1 MNHSN
6 IYQQLSE
13 PFAPEMEKTL
23 VKSGVPLT
31 YIPIS
36 EVVNRL
42 NKVLGVSR
50 WDFTI
55 ISCQRDAIDSDF
67 ITAHVRLTWNPE
79 NAKEDDKWVEPVTK
93 DGIGGQ
99 KIKRNKKG
107 EIVDLGDEMKGAVSD
122 ALKKAAQM
130 LGVGLYLARSDEAM
144 DIEEAMEATQQPQ
157 VDPEIEKKW
166 DNFVSIVKNLSNEQ
180 KASLNEFWSTA
191 GNGEP
196 KPTKATATHQ
206 AMDLLIAEAVRL
218 SFDAKESE

>member
-1 MNHSN
+1 MSSN

-144 DIEEAMEATQQPQ
+144 DIEEAMESTQQAQ
-157 VDPEIEKKW
+157 SDPEVEQKW
-166 DNFVSIVKNLSNEQ
+166 DNFVSIVKNLSASQ
-180 KASLNEFWSTA
+180 KASLNDFWTTA
-191 GNGEP
+191 GKGEP
-196 KPTKATATHQ
+196 KPTKATATHESI
-206 AMDLLIAEAVRL
+206 DLLLAEAVRL
-218 SFDAKESE
+218 SFESKETE

>member
-1 MNHSN
+1 MSN
-6 IYQQLSE
+6 NAVYQQLSE

-79 NAKEDDKWVEPVTK
+79 NAKEDDKWVEPVVK

-144 DIEEAMEATQQPQ
+144 DIEEAMEATQNTQA
-157 VDPEIEKKW
+157 DPEIEKKW
-166 DNFVSIVKNLSNEQ
+166 DNFVSIVKNLSAEQ
-180 KASLNEFWSTA
+180 KLLLNEFWAQA

-196 KPTKATATHQ
+196 KPTKTTATHESL
-206 AMDLLIAEAVRL
+206 DLLMTEAVRL
-218 SFDAKESE
+218 SFESKD

>member
-1 MNHSN
+1 MSNN

-13 PFAPEMEKTL
+13 PFAPEMEKVL

-144 DIEEAMEATQQPQ
+144 DIEEAMESTQQTQ
-157 VDPEIEKKW
+157 SDPEIEQKW
-166 DNFVSIVKNLSNEQ
+166 DNFVSIVKNLNASQ
-180 KASLNEFWSTA
+180 KAMLNDFWATA
-191 GNGEP
+191 GKGEP
-196 KPTKATATHQ
+196 KPTKATATNESL
-206 AMDLLIAEAVRL
+206 DLLIAEAVRL
-218 SFDAKESE
+218 SFEAKEAE

>member
-1 MNHSN
+1 MSNN

-13 PFAPEMEKTL
+13 PFAPEMEKIL
-23 VKSGVPLT
+23 VKSGVSLT

-42 NKVLGVSR
+42 NKVLGVAR

-144 DIEEAMEATQQPQ
+144 DIEEAMESTQQAQ
-157 VDPEIEKKW
+157 SDPEVEQKW
-166 DNFVSIVKNLSNEQ
+166 DNFVSIVKNLSASQ
-180 KASLNEFWSTA
+180 KASLNDFWVTA
-191 GNGEP
+191 GKGEP
-196 KPTKATATHQ
+196 KPTKATATHESI
-206 AMDLLIAEAVRL
+206 DLLLAEAVRL
-218 SFDAKESE
+218 SFQSKEAE